1 VEDLI
6 VYIVRGLPAGCVYG
20 LVAMAIVLT
29 YKTSGV
35 FNLAFGAQA
44 FVSAAVFYKLL
55 KEHDWPTWAAGVVAI
70 VVVAPLLGLLLDYLI
85 FRHMR
90 TQPLIVKL
98 VAALG
103 LLTALPE
110 LTKLWFGKEQKLGPP
125 SIAPDP
131 DHVNYPAKWFGIDS
145 TRVNITNDRLTSVI
159 ATVVVVLVLGA
170 IFRYTALG
178 LRMRAVV
185 ESPRMVELAG
195 VNATAVSRIAW
206 ALSGFLA
213 GLAGVLLGHTNPSLQ
228 ANDFTVLMVVSIA
241 AAAFGA
247 LKSIPMTLAGGMV
260 ISILG
265 EQAIPGWFGITSSVT
280 EFVRPTFPFLMLF
293 LLLVFDPRLR
303 IRREATD
310 PMAGVDPPPPNLAAS
325 YRDARVE
332 KFTRFVLTPVFI
344 TTVLLLVYFGLSG
357 LWVATITGGVCY
369 AIIFLS
375 ITMIT
380 GLSGQLSLAQSVF
393 AGAGGFTVAQT
404 ASKLDWNPFF
414 GLLLGVAIAAAA
426 GALLAIPV
434 MRLGGLYL
442 AIATLALALLAQR
455 YVYTREWVGG
465 TGGVALTIPRPTLF
479 GLDFTNDK
487 AFFTLAAVVLVVSAY
502 VVVAVRGG
510 TTGRFLSALR
520 GSETAASA
528 SAIDPVKYKVL
539 VFALSAAIAG
549 AGGAMIALSDR
560 SASTG
565 IDAPSPFS
573 PFFGLVY
580 VVLVVTLGVRTIEG
594 AINAGMSFVLFPE
607 LLHAVHIPI
616 EFALIG
622 WGFGAITFAR
632 HPEGIVEAQKRAS
645 ILRVNENN
653 WLRVHNPALLGRRFL
668 KRSIIFVLLGC
679 WPIIFAFT
687 RDAGSTRAS
696 LGITAVEVD
705 CGSVWDATW
714 GSDPGLGLDGATLD
728 QVKSDCRDNAQSR
741 FTQHRGKVWDT
752 LPAIWDWGGLW
763 KAFIPFWLI
772 AIQFIVRGLVMIRRA
787 PDDADLGETVGIP
800 PPDLVGVGSAAMTA
814 SAVGPNGPV
823 PAPAAPASDR
833 PVRPG
838 ARTDLGGGTS

>member
-1 VEDLI
+1 MEDLI
-6 VYIVRGLPAGCVYG
+6 VYIVRGMPAGCVYG

-44 FVSAAVFYKLL
+44 FVSAAVFYWLR
-55 KEHDWPTWAAGVVAI
+55 KEHDWPVWLAGLIAI
-70 VVVAPLLGLLLDYLI
+70 VVVAPLLGLLLDFLI

-110 LTKLWFGKEQKLGPP
+110 LTKLWFGKGQKLGPP
-125 SIAPDP
+125 SIAPSP

-159 ATVVVVLVLGA
+159 ATVVVVVVLGLV
-170 IFRYTALG
+170 FRYTALG

-195 VNATAVSRIAW
+195 VNSTAVSRIAW
-206 ALSGFLA
+206 AMSGFLA
-213 GLAGVLLGHTNPSLQ
+213 GLAGVLLGHTNPTLQ
-228 ANDFTVLMVVSIA
+228 ANDFTVLMVISIA

-247 LKSIPMTLAGGMV
+247 LRSIPLTLAGGMV
-260 ISILG
+260 IAIIG
-265 EQAIPGWFGITSSVT
+265 EQAIPGWLGITNSVT
-280 EFVRPTFPFLMLF
+280 KYVRPSFPFLMLF

-303 IRREATD
+303 VKRESTD
-310 PMAGVDPPPPNLAAS
+310 PMAGVDPPPPNLASS
-325 YRDARVE
+325 YRDERVE
-332 KFTRFVLTPVFI
+332 RLTKWVMTPVLSI
-344 TTVLLLVYFGLSG
+344 TVLLLVYFGLSG
-357 LWVATITGGVCY
+357 LWVATITSGICY
-369 AIIFLS
+369 SIIFLS

-393 AGAGGFTVAQT
+393 AGAGGFTVAQM
-404 ASKLDWNPFF
+404 AARHGWNPFW
-414 GLLLGVAIAAAA
+414 GLLLGVVIAAAA
-426 GALLAIPV
+426 GAIVAIPV

-442 AIATLALALLAQR
+442 AIGTLALALLAQNL
-455 YVYTREWVGG
+455 VYTLDWVGG
-465 TGGVALTIPRPTLF
+465 QGGVALTIPRPTLF
-479 GLDFTNDK
+479 GYDFINDK
-487 AFFTLAAVVLVVSAY
+487 AFFTLATVILVVCAY
-502 VVVAVRGG
+502 VVVAVRKG
-510 TTGRFLSALR
+510 TTGRFLAALR

-539 VFALSAAIAG
+539 VFALSAGIAG

-560 SASTG
+560 SAATG
-565 IDAPSPFS
+565 IDSPSPFS
-573 PFFGLVY
+573 PFFGLIY

-622 WGFGAITFAR
+622 WGFGAITYAR
-632 HPEGIVEAQKRAS
+632 HPEGIIEAQKRAS
-645 ILRVNENN
+645 IIRLNENQ
-653 WLRVHNPALLGRRFL
+653 WLRVHNPVELGRRYL
-668 KRSIIFVLLGC
+668 KRSIIFILLGF

-687 RDAGSTRAS
+687 RDAGTVRAN

-714 GSDPGLGLDGATLD
+714 GASPKIDLDSRTLD
-728 QVKSDCRDNAQSR
+728 QVRSDCRDNARTR

-752 LPAIWDWGGLW
+752 LPALWDWGGLW
-763 KAFIPFWLI
+763 KAFIPFWLV
-772 AIQFIVRGLVMIRRA
+772 AIQFIVRGIGLLRKA
-787 PDDADLGETVGIP
+787 PPDPELDEALSGVP
-800 PPDLVGVGSAAMTA
+800 PPELVGVAAVPVA
-814 SAVGPNGPV
+814 ARINGPKGPV
-823 PAPAAPASDR
+823 APAPA
-833 PVRPG
+833 VRPG
-838 ARTDLGGGTS
+838 ARTDLGGGKS